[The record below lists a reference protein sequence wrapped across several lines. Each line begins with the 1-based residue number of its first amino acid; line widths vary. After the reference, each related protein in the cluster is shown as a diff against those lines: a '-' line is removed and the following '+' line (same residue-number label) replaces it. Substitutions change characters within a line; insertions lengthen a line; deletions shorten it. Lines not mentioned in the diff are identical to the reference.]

1 MSSTQSPLKSKPSTK
16 LPLKCQQWM
25 NDLWKDL
32 NAKAEAGDR
41 HINKTHTKVLGKH
54 TGRIQRKLREKL
66 SEKACSLT
74 RLVENRP
81 GLRRRAV
88 VYKERAIKVRTKAL
102 DTISEEEH
110 TINPK
115 LPKMP
120 RLSEKKSLRS
130 WVKETI
136 QVYGQYIV
144 SDSVDASIKP
154 RIKQIRQS
162 LWSYR
167 ETGKGIG
174 KMIAKGRHGP
184 SRSDCQCFST
194 EVAVML
200 GITSKI
206 TKYQQLL
213 DRSLID
219 VSFRPRVLEIVG
231 TLKSCKE
238 NEFLNGLDMTIF
250 NQFEKEIQDHLKA
263 RT

>member
-1 MSSTQSPLKSKPSTK
+1 
-16 LPLKCQQWM
+16 M

-41 HINKTHTKVLGKH
+41 HTNTTHTKVLGKH

-66 SEKACSLT
+66 SEKTCSLT
-74 RLVENRP
+74 RLVANRP

-88 VYKERAIKVRTKAL
+88 VYNEKAIKVRTNAL
-102 DTISEEEH
+102 DTIPEED

-120 RLSEKKSLRS
+120 RLSDKKSLRS

-167 ETGKGIG
+167 ETRKGIG
-174 KMIAKGRHGP
+174 KIIAKGRHGP

-213 DRSLID
+213 DGSLID
-219 VSFRPRVLEIVG
+219 VSFGPRLLEIVG
-231 TLKSCKE
+231 TLKSYKQ
-238 NEFLNGLDMTIF
+238 NEFLIGLDMTIF

-263 RT
+263 RA